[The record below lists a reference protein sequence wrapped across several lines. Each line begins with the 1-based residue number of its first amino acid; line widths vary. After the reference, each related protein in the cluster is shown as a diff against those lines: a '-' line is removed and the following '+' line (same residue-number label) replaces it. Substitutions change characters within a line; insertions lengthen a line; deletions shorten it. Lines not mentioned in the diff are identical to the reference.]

1 MNAVT
6 FWRAIDE
13 LGRYVKPL
21 LVGWAIARAARGRE
35 MMAVLTV
42 AITATAWIFAI
53 YASWLLANLGGG
65 RINIPDFAMTSMFC
79 Q

>member
-1 MNAVT
+1 VYALVNAVT

-53 YASWLLANLGGG
+53 YASWCWRTWAAAESIFPIL
-65 RINIPDFAMTSMFC
+65 